1 MNLLTL
7 LFGDGVSSKPS
18 KHLGGVKAMNAS
30 TKRAPRKAVKKPVIS
45 AERKAYL
52 ATLPPKLRKLNEQ
65 LIPLEGKLTA
75 ALALK
80 KW

>member
-1 MNLLTL
+1 
-7 LFGDGVSSKPS
+7 
-18 KHLGGVKAMNAS
+18 MNAS
-30 TKRAPRKAVKKPVIS
+30 IKRAPRTVAKKPTIS